1 MSRFNNVFDD
11 DTPGAPDW
19 MREFARGGEPAKHE
33 QERALQGW
41 TWACYNSAEGTD
53 VTHQNEDSPRL
64 SFQSSVDATGPAS
77 GKPLPGSR
85 SRGDIEIDGSVS
97 MTADRLAALSAKTFG
112 IHGGRSDWNT
122 LLRLAANALELYSRS
137 SREKAEARLW
147 RATP

>member
-11 DTPGAPDW
+11 DTPGEPTW
-19 MREFARGGEPAKHE
+19 MREFARGGQPAMHE
-33 QERALQGW
+33 QERALQGR
-41 TWACYNSAEGTD
+41 TWACYNSAEGAVMTD
-53 VTHQNEDSPRL
+53 QNEESPRR
-64 SFQSSVDATGPAS
+64 SIHSSVDATGSAS
-77 GKPLPGSR
+77 GKPRLGSR
-85 SRGDIEIDGSVS
+85 SRVDIEIDRSFS
-97 MTADRLAALSAKTFG
+97 MTPDRLAALSAKTFG